1 MYYVIIKLSENA
13 RKYNMGG
20 VTVKN
25 FLFVLEAVLGLVVV
39 VSILMQKS
47 KADALSGLVQGSKSE
62 TFFTK
67 NKSKTKEA
75 MLLKVTIVSMLLFAI
90 NTVVLNIV

>member
-1 MYYVIIKLSENA
+1 MK
-13 RKYNMGG
+13 
-20 VTVKN
+20 T
-25 FLFVLEAVLGLVVV
+25 FLFCFLEAVLGLIVV

-47 KADALSGLVQGSKSE
+47 KADALSGLIQGSKSE

-75 MLLKVTIVSMLLFAI
+75 MLVKVTIVSQCFYFAI
-90 NTVVLNIV
+90 NTNSFKYNLEYNVDH

>member
-1 MYYVIIKLSENA
+1 MIKLSENA

-47 KADALSGLVQGSKSE
+47 KADALSGLIQGSKSE

-75 MLLKVTIVSMLLFAI
+75 MLLKLTLVSMLLFAI

>member
-1 MYYVIIKLSENA
+1 MKKKNSIIAIEI
-13 RKYNMGG
+13 
-20 VTVKN
+20 VV
-25 FLFVLEAVLGLVVV
+25 GLIVV

-47 KADALSGLVQGSKSE
+47 KADALSGLIQGSKSE

-75 MLLKVTIVSMLLFAI
+75 MLAKVTIVSMLLFAI
-90 NTVVLNIV
+90 NTIALNLI

>member
-1 MYYVIIKLSENA
+1 MIKLSEHA

-20 VTVKN
+20 VTVTT
-25 FLFVLEAVLGLVVV
+25 FLFVLEAVLGLIVV

-47 KADALSGLVQGSKSE
+47 KADALSGLIQGSKSE

-75 MLLKVTIVSMLLFAI
+75 MLVKVTIVSMLLFAI
-90 NTVVLNIV
+90 NTIVLNII